1 MNLKNCLLIKIT
13 TKKSKNKPPLFA
25 NRGGLNNLYWRQYKM
40 EFNLEV
46 GMKAVIEYVV
56 GEKDTAVHYG
66 SGGVL
71 VYATPAM
78 IGLMEN
84 ASLKAVDPHL
94 PMGFATV
101 GTHLDVK
108 HMAATPVGMKVRAE
122 AELIEVDGKKLKFR
136 IDAYDEKDKIGEGFH
151 SRYIIHVDKFIQ
163 AAEAKGNK

>member
-1 MNLKNCLLIKIT
+1 MN
-13 TKKSKNKPPLFA
+13 
-25 NRGGLNNLYWRQYKM
+25 NRRRYKM
-40 EFNLEV
+40 EFALEV
-46 GMKAVIEYVV
+46 GMKAVIEHVV

-94 PMGFATV
+94 PKGYATV

-108 HMAATPVGMKVRAE
+108 HMAATPVGMMVRAE
-122 AELIEVDGKKLKFR
+122 AELIEADGKKLTFR

-163 AAEAKGNK
+163 ATASKGSK